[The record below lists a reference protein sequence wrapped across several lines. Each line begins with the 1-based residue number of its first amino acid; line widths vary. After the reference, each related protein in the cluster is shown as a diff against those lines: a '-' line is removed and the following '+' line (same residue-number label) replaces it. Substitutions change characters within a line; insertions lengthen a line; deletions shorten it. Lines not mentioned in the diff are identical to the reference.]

1 MESLH
6 SSNTFIT
13 FNSDFISDLNN
24 NSVAPVPDN
33 EAMGVET
40 YAEDTSSPEITD
52 FTLNLENGALVVSF
66 DEGFIPES
74 VNSSQIFIQNGP
86 NAESSQSSFIVL
98 KLQ

>member
-1 MESLH
+1 MELLH

-24 NSVAPVPDN
+24 NNSVAPVPDN
-33 EAMGVET
+33 EAM
-40 YAEDTSSPEITD
+40 
-52 FTLNLENGALVVSF
+52 ENCALVVSF